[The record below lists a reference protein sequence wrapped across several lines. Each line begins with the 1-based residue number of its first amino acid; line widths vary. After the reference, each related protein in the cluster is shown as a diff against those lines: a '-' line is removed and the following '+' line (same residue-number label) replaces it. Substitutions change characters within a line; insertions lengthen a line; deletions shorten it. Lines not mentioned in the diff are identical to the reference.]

1 MKVGI
6 GLYKRE
12 VKKEQIFVEKNK
24 KTKINDSPH
33 LMD

>member
-24 KTKINDSPH
+24 KQKLTS
-33 LMD
+33 